1 MQLWRQSFI
10 AERYESS
17 SSDFINKSKW
27 VSDCTL
33 IVDTTFM
40 DSLME
45 TYVERYNN
53 VDYLLRKMI
62 REQHKKIIRHILI
75 PFYVSKAWILL
86 DVELY
91 AKEIQVFSPK
101 IVSKKEIVS
110 YINKLKNYISNS
122 IWFKRN
128 IDTIASCDLLI
139 TPTKIN
145 FNVKLMQSTMQTF
158 ENDSGVLVCLYIY
171 AKYQGI
177 SPIYINLYSNKRRQY
192 LYKTIRDDNLEKLH
206 LLFNKAPHTN
216 LS

>member
-10 AERYESS
+10 VERYESS

-53 VDYLLRKMI
+53 VDYLLRNMI
-62 REQHKKIIRHILI
+62 RMQYKKIIRHILI
-75 PFYVSKAWILL
+75 PFYVSKTWILL
-86 DVELY
+86 AVELY
-91 AKEIQVFSPK
+91 AKEIQVYSPK
-101 IVSKKEIVS
+101 IVNKKEIELH
-110 YINKLKNYISNS
+110 INKLKNYISNS

-128 IDTIASCDLLI
+128 IDTISSYDLLI

-145 FNVKLMQSTMQTF
+145 FNVKLMQSTMQTY

-177 SPIYINLYSNKRRQY
+177 SPIYINLYSSKRRQY
-192 LYKTIRDDNLEKLH
+192 LYKAIRDDNIEKLH
-206 LLFNKAPHTN
+206 LLFNKAPQMN

>member
-17 SSDFINKSKW
+17 SNDFINKSKW
-27 VSDCTL
+27 VSNCTL

-62 REQHKKIIRHILI
+62 REQHKKTIRHILI
-75 PFYVSKAWILL
+75 PFYVSKTWILL

-101 IVSKKEIVS
+101 IVNKKEVELH
-110 YINKLKNYISNS
+110 INKLKNYISNS

-128 IDTIASCDLLI
+128 IDTITSCDLLI

-145 FNVKLMQSTMQTF
+145 FNVKLMKGTMQTF

-177 SPIYINLYSNKRRQY
+177 SPIYINLYSSKRRQH
-192 LYKTIRDDNLEKLH
+192 LYKAIRDNNIEKLH
-206 LLFNKAPHTN
+206 LLFNKAPQTN